1 MKTKPRV
8 WLNVIP
14 SGRGTSLLS
23 SYPALTNEMQV
34 KFMKALPPPGK
45 REGCEHQEI
54 FNRTF
59 QRKAALVGV
68 TRTQEQ
74 IYLLFFSLLLSEY
87 VNILACL
94 ICALTYP
101 VAST

>member
-1 MKTKPRV
+1 M
-8 WLNVIP
+8 NVTP
-14 SGRGTSLLS
+14 GGRGTSLLS

-34 KFMKALPPPGK
+34 KFMEALPPPGK

-54 FNRTF
+54 FKRTF
-59 QRKAALVGV
+59 QRKAALVAV

-74 IYLLFFSLLLSEY
+74 IRLLFFSFYYLEY

-101 VAST
+101 IAST